1 MQEYLDKVLPPNW
14 DSLSLNARRVWLEDG
29 TLPDHLREVGMWDR
43 TLRRETVSKIE
54 IWSECF
60 GRDPDAMRKIDSH
73 EITAIMQQVDGWE
86 DTGKLKRLPI
96 YGKQRL
102 FERSHVRVA

>member
-1 MQEYLDKVLPPNW
+1 MRRIWLDG
-14 DSLSLNARRVWLEDG
+14 E
-29 TLPDHLREVGMWDR
+29 TLPDHYRVGGLADNYYTR
-43 TLRRETVSKIE
+43 TSVSKIE

-86 DTGKLKRLPI
+86 YTGKLKRLPI
-96 YGKQRL
+96 YGRQRL
-102 FERSHVRVA
+102 FERSRVRVA